1 MINKYKNKTY
11 VEALTTH
18 YSFMVNTIKNITK
31 NILIKNDV
39 DGPRPIKNTSK
50 EDCYKALYEIQE
62 LLRRSE
68 QRHGGFTHD

>member
-1 MINKYKNKTY
+1 MINKYKTY
-11 VEALTTH
+11 VEVKRA
-18 YSFMVNTIKNITK
+18 
-31 NILIKNDV
+31 
-39 DGPRPIKNTSK
+39 K